1 MFWFIRRLTMNNYTA
16 ANYINGPKVFAI
28 DQDANKVHVS
38 FNVLK
43 GYFNKGTPVY
53 FTANDIENNYG
64 LMMHI
69 DAIFTVENDGTTYYM
84 ASGMFNDSEGNINT
98 PFFVATDA
106 DADLNS
112 NL

>member
-1 MFWFIRRLTMNNYTA
+1 MNNYTA

-28 DQDANKVHVS
+28 DQEENKVHVS

-43 GYFNKGTPVY
+43 GYFNKGAPVY
-53 FTANDIENNYG
+53 FTVNDLDNNYG

-69 DAIFTVENDGTTYYM
+69 GTIFTATNDGTTYYV
-84 ASGMFNDSEGNINT
+84 AAGINTDADGNINT
-98 PFFVATDA
+98 PFFVATDP
-106 DADLNS
+106 DADLNA